1 MSGQHIR
8 DWMIE
13 KYQSKLICD
22 SSYDLWTDEE
32 EQKLLQ
38 EIQSDIP
45 IHKIAESHK
54 RTRSAISCRI
64 KKIAYLMYLKNEPE
78 NEILYKTKLTKTVL
92 DNVIKRNRII
102 KETHMPDIE
111 SLAKRIY
118 TQLGS
123 GYSERVY
130 HNCMEVLLRKEGIQ
144 YESER
149 ILPVY
154 FENHVVGHLRA
165 DIIINNEIVLEF
177 KAIKTLNEQAEC
189 QLRNYLRLTQLKTG
203 YLINFPIHPDR
214 GVEVRHIVVGEQ

>member
-1 MSGQHIR
+1 M
-8 DWMIE
+8 
-13 KYQSKLICD
+13 
-22 SSYDLWTDEE
+22 T
-32 EQKLLQ
+32 
-38 EIQSDIP
+38 
-45 IHKIAESHK
+45 
-54 RTRSAISCRI
+54 
-64 KKIAYLMYLKNEPE
+64 
-78 NEILYKTKLTKTVL
+78 
-92 DNVIKRNRII
+92 
-102 KETHMPDIE
+102 DIE
-111 SLAKRIY
+111 TLAKRIY

-203 YLINFPIHPDR
+203 YLINFPIHP
-214 GVEVRHIVVGEQ
+214 GQEVEVRCIVVGEQ

>member
-8 DWMIE
+8 DWM
-13 KYQSKLICD
+13 ICD

-54 RTRSAISCRI
+54 RTRSAISSRI

-92 DNVIKRNRII
+92 DNVIK
-102 KETHMPDIE
+102 KTHMPDIE

-149 ILPVY
+149 IIPIY
-154 FENHVVGHLRA
+154 FEGHVVGNLRG
-165 DIIINNEIVLEF
+165 DIIINNTVVLEF
-177 KAIKTLNEQAEC
+177 KAVKTLNDIMETQV
-189 QLRNYLRLTQLKTG
+189 RNYLRLTGLKTG
-203 YLINFPIHPDR
+203 YLVNFPIHPNQI
-214 GVEVRHIVVGEQ
+214 VEVRHIVAEGQ

>member
-1 MSGQHIR
+1 MV
-8 DWMIE
+8 D
-13 KYQSKLICD
+13 
-22 SSYDLWTDEE
+22 
-32 EQKLLQ
+32 
-38 EIQSDIP
+38 
-45 IHKIAESHK
+45 
-54 RTRSAISCRI
+54 
-64 KKIAYLMYLKNEPE
+64 
-78 NEILYKTKLTKTVL
+78 V
-92 DNVIKRNRII
+92 
-102 KETHMPDIE
+102 E

-203 YLINFPIHPDR
+203 YLINFPIHPGQ